1 LPAKLKQSV
10 NTEKQHIY
18 RLSTLGTSLLQ
29 PKRMLMM
36 SFAVI
41 AAMAVVEVVG
51 GILSDSISLVSDAV
65 HMFTDVM
72 AIGLSL
78 FAITMATRSHSG
90 SMTFGYHRAEVMAAL
105 ANGVALAVISIWVLY
120 EAFSRVMSQ
129 HIIDAPLMLLTASI
143 GLAGNLTVMF
153 LLKHHA
159 SRSINIHSAFIHV
172 IYNTI
177 SSVAVIITGF
187 IALTTG
193 ITIVDPLVAFLIAGL
208 VARSA
213 YSIVKSS
220 THILLEGAPTELD
233 MREII
238 VTLKQLDGVV
248 DVHDLHVWTISTG
261 MDALSG
267 HVVVRDQMLSES
279 SKLLY
284 EINTVLAERYN
295 ITHTTIQLEHEHEI
309 SFRRTIK

>member
-1 LPAKLKQSV
+1 
-10 NTEKQHIY
+10 
-18 RLSTLGTSLLQ
+18 
-29 PKRMLMM
+29 ML
-36 SFAVI
+36 SFAVT
-41 AAMAVVEVVG
+41 AAVAVVETVG

-78 FAITMATRSHSG
+78 FAITMAARSHSG
-90 SMTFGYHRAEVMAAL
+90 AMTFGYHRAEVMVAL
-105 ANGVALAVISIWVLY
+105 ANGVALTVISLWVLY
-120 EAFSRVMSQ
+120 EAFLRVMSPR
-129 HIIDAPLMLLTASI
+129 IIDAPLLLLTASI
-143 GLAGNLTVMF
+143 GLAGNLVVMF

-159 SRSINIHSAFIHV
+159 RKSINIHSAFIHV
-172 IYNTI
+172 VYDTI
-177 SSVAVIITGF
+177 SSVAVITTGF
-187 IALTTG
+187 IALNTG

-213 YSIVKSS
+213 YSIVRSS
-220 THILLEGAPTELD
+220 TLILLEGAPSELD
-233 MREII
+233 IREILA
-238 VTLKQLDGVV
+238 TLKELDGVV

-267 HVVVRDQMLSES
+267 HVVVRDQMLSEAN
-279 SKLLY
+279 KLLS

-295 ITHTTIQLEHEHEI
+295 ITHTTIQMEHEREI

>member
-1 LPAKLKQSV
+1 MLKL
-10 NTEKQHIY
+10 
-18 RLSTLGTSLLQ
+18 
-29 PKRMLMM
+29 

-41 AAMAVVEVVG
+41 TALAVLETVG
-51 GILSDSISLVSDAV
+51 GILSGSISLVSDAV

-90 SMTFGYHRAEVMAAL
+90 AMTFGYHRAEVMVAL
-105 ANGVALAVISIWVLY
+105 ANGVALAVISLWVLY
-120 EAFSRVMSQ
+120 EAFLRVISPR
-129 HIIDAPLMLLTASI
+129 IIDAPLLLLTAGI
-143 GLAGNLTVMF
+143 GLAGNLIVMF
-153 LLKHHA
+153 LLKQHA
-159 SRSINIHSAFIHV
+159 SKSINIHSAFIHV
-172 IYNTI
+172 VYNTI

-187 IALTTG
+187 IALNTG

-220 THILLEGAPTELD
+220 THILLEGAPSKLD
-233 MREII
+233 IKEILI
-238 VTLKQLDGVV
+238 TLKQLDGVV
-248 DVHDLHVWTISTG
+248 DVHDLHVWTISSG

-279 SKLLY
+279 SKLLSK
-284 EINTVLAERYN
+284 INMVLSERYN
-295 ITHTTIQLEHEHEI
+295 ITHTTIQMESEREI
-309 SFRRTIK
+309 YFRRTIK

>member
-1 LPAKLKQSV
+1 
-10 NTEKQHIY
+10 
-18 RLSTLGTSLLQ
+18 
-29 PKRMLMM
+29 ML
-36 SFAVI
+36 SFAVT
-41 AAMAVVEVVG
+41 AAIAVVETVG

-78 FAITMATRSHSG
+78 FAITMAARSHSG
-90 SMTFGYHRAEVMAAL
+90 AMTFGYHRAEVMVAL
-105 ANGVALAVISIWVLY
+105 ANGVALTVISLWVLY
-120 EAFSRVMSQ
+120 EAFLRVMSPR
-129 HIIDAPLMLLTASI
+129 IIDAPLLLLTASI
-143 GLAGNLTVMF
+143 GLAGNLVVMF

-159 SRSINIHSAFIHV
+159 GKSINIHSAFIHV
-172 IYNTI
+172 IYDTI
-177 SSVAVIITGF
+177 SSVAVITTGF
-187 IALTTG
+187 IALNTG

-213 YSIVKSS
+213 YSIVRSS
-220 THILLEGAPTELD
+220 TLILLESAPSELD
-233 MREII
+233 MREILA
-238 VTLKQLDGVV
+238 TLKELDGVV

-279 SKLLY
+279 NKLLS

-295 ITHTTIQLEHEHEI
+295 ITHTTIQMEHEREI
-309 SFRRTIK
+309 FFRRTIK

>member
-1 LPAKLKQSV
+1 
-10 NTEKQHIY
+10 
-18 RLSTLGTSLLQ
+18 
-29 PKRMLMM
+29 ML
-36 SFAVI
+36 SFAVT
-41 AAMAVVEVVG
+41 AAIAVVETVG

-78 FAITMATRSHSG
+78 FAITMAARSHSG
-90 SMTFGYHRAEVMAAL
+90 AMTFGYHRAEVMVAL
-105 ANGVALAVISIWVLY
+105 VNGVVLAVISLWVLY
-120 EAFSRVMSQ
+120 EAFLRVMSPR
-129 HIIDAPLMLLTASI
+129 IIDAPLLLLTASI
-143 GLAGNLTVMF
+143 GLAGNLVVMF

-159 SRSINIHSAFIHV
+159 GKSINIHSAFIHV
-172 IYNTI
+172 VYDTI
-177 SSVAVIITGF
+177 SSVAVITTGF
-187 IALTTG
+187 IALNTG

-213 YSIVKSS
+213 YSIVRSS
-220 THILLEGAPTELD
+220 TLILLEGAPSELD
-233 MREII
+233 IREILA
-238 VTLKQLDGVV
+238 TLKELDGVV

-279 SKLLY
+279 NKLLS

-295 ITHTTIQLEHEHEI
+295 ITHTTIQMEHEREI

>member
-1 LPAKLKQSV
+1 
-10 NTEKQHIY
+10 
-18 RLSTLGTSLLQ
+18 
-29 PKRMLMM
+29 ML
-36 SFAVI
+36 SFAVT
-41 AAMAVVEVVG
+41 AAVAVVETVG

-78 FAITMATRSHSG
+78 FAITMAARSHSG
-90 SMTFGYHRAEVMAAL
+90 AMTFGYHRAEVMVAL
-105 ANGVALAVISIWVLY
+105 ANGVALTVISLWVLY
-120 EAFSRVMSQ
+120 EAFLRVMSPR
-129 HIIDAPLMLLTASI
+129 IIDAPLLLLTASI
-143 GLAGNLTVMF
+143 GLVGNLVVMF

-159 SRSINIHSAFIHV
+159 GKSINIHSAFIHV
-172 IYNTI
+172 VYDTI
-177 SSVAVIITGF
+177 SSVAVITTGF
-187 IALTTG
+187 IALNTG

-213 YSIVKSS
+213 YSIVRSS
-220 THILLEGAPTELD
+220 TLILLEGAPSELD
-233 MREII
+233 IREILA
-238 VTLKQLDGVV
+238 TLKELDGVV

-267 HVVVRDQMLSES
+267 HVVVRDQMLSEAN
-279 SKLLY
+279 KLLS

-295 ITHTTIQLEHEHEI
+295 ITHTTIQMEHEREI

>member
-1 LPAKLKQSV
+1 
-10 NTEKQHIY
+10 
-18 RLSTLGTSLLQ
+18 
-29 PKRMLMM
+29 ML
-36 SFAVI
+36 SFAVT
-41 AAMAVVEVVG
+41 AAVAVVETVG

-78 FAITMATRSHSG
+78 FAITMAARSHSG
-90 SMTFGYHRAEVMAAL
+90 AMTFGYHRAEVMVAL
-105 ANGVALAVISIWVLY
+105 ANGVALTVISLWLLY
-120 EAFSRVMSQ
+120 EAFLRVMSPRM
-129 HIIDAPLMLLTASI
+129 IDAPLLLLTASI
-143 GLAGNLTVMF
+143 GLAGNLVVMF

-159 SRSINIHSAFIHV
+159 GKSINIHSAFIHV
-172 IYNTI
+172 VYDTI
-177 SSVAVIITGF
+177 SSVAVITTGF
-187 IALTTG
+187 IALNTG

-213 YSIVKSS
+213 YSIVRSS
-220 THILLEGAPTELD
+220 TLILLEGAPSELD
-233 MREII
+233 IREIL
-238 VTLKQLDGVV
+238 VTLKELDGVV

-279 SKLLY
+279 NKLLS

-295 ITHTTIQLEHEHEI
+295 ITHTTIQMEHEREI

>member
-1 LPAKLKQSV
+1 ML
-10 NTEKQHIY
+10 
-18 RLSTLGTSLLQ
+18 R
-29 PKRMLMM
+29 PKRMLML

-41 AAMAVVEVVG
+41 AAVAVVEVVG
-51 GILSDSISLVSDAV
+51 GILSDSISLLSDAV

-78 FAITMATRSHSG
+78 FAITMATKSHSG
-90 SMTFGYHRAEVMAAL
+90 AMTFGYHRAEVMAAL
-105 ANGVALAVISIWVLY
+105 ANGVALAIISLWVLY
-120 EAFSRVMSQ
+120 EAFLRIMSPR
-129 HIIDAPLMLLTASI
+129 IIDAPLMLLTASI
-143 GLAGNLTVMF
+143 GLAGNLAVMF
-153 LLKHHA
+153 LLKRHA

-172 IYNTI
+172 VYNTI

-187 IALTTG
+187 IALNTG

-213 YSIVKSS
+213 YSIVRSS
-220 THILLEGAPTELD
+220 THILLEGAPSALD
-233 MREII
+233 MREIT

-279 SKLLY
+279 SKLLS
-284 EINTVLAERYN
+284 EINAVLVERYN

>member
-1 LPAKLKQSV
+1 
-10 NTEKQHIY
+10 
-18 RLSTLGTSLLQ
+18 
-29 PKRMLMM
+29 ML
-36 SFAVI
+36 SFAVT
-41 AAMAVVEVVG
+41 AAVAVVETVG

-78 FAITMATRSHSG
+78 FAITMAARSHSG
-90 SMTFGYHRAEVMAAL
+90 AMTFGYHRAEVMVAL
-105 ANGVALAVISIWVLY
+105 ANGVALTVISLWVLY
-120 EAFSRVMSQ
+120 EAFLRVMSPR
-129 HIIDAPLMLLTASI
+129 IIDAPLLLLTASI
-143 GLAGNLTVMF
+143 GLAGNLVVMF

-159 SRSINIHSAFIHV
+159 GKSINIHSAFIHV
-172 IYNTI
+172 VYNTI
-177 SSVAVIITGF
+177 SSVAVITTGF
-187 IALTTG
+187 IALNTG

-213 YSIVKSS
+213 YSIVRSS
-220 THILLEGAPTELD
+220 TLILLEGAPSELD
-233 MREII
+233 IREILA
-238 VTLKQLDGVV
+238 TLKELDGVV

-267 HVVVRDQMLSES
+267 HVVVRNQMLSEAN
-279 SKLLY
+279 KLLS

-295 ITHTTIQLEHEHEI
+295 ITHTTIQMEHEREI

>member
-1 LPAKLKQSV
+1 
-10 NTEKQHIY
+10 
-18 RLSTLGTSLLQ
+18 
-29 PKRMLMM
+29 ML
-36 SFAVI
+36 SFAVT
-41 AAMAVVEVVG
+41 AAVAVVETVG

-78 FAITMATRSHSG
+78 FAITMAARSHSG
-90 SMTFGYHRAEVMAAL
+90 AMTFGYHRAEVMVAL
-105 ANGVALAVISIWVLY
+105 ANGVALAVISLWVLY
-120 EAFSRVMSQ
+120 EAFLRVMSPR
-129 HIIDAPLMLLTASI
+129 IIDAPLLLLTASI
-143 GLAGNLTVMF
+143 GLAGNLVVMF

-159 SRSINIHSAFIHV
+159 GKSINIHSAFIHV
-172 IYNTI
+172 VYNTI
-177 SSVAVIITGF
+177 SSVAVITTGF
-187 IALTTG
+187 IALNTG

-213 YSIVKSS
+213 YSIVRSS
-220 THILLEGAPTELD
+220 TLILLEGAPSELD
-233 MREII
+233 IREILA
-238 VTLKQLDGVV
+238 TLKELDGVV

-279 SKLLY
+279 NKLLS

-295 ITHTTIQLEHEHEI
+295 ITHTTIQMEHEREI

>member
-1 LPAKLKQSV
+1 
-10 NTEKQHIY
+10 
-18 RLSTLGTSLLQ
+18 
-29 PKRMLMM
+29 ML
-36 SFAVI
+36 SFAVT
-41 AAMAVVEVVG
+41 AAVAVVETVG

-78 FAITMATRSHSG
+78 FAITMAARSHSG
-90 SMTFGYHRAEVMAAL
+90 AMTFGYHRAEVMVAL
-105 ANGVALAVISIWVLY
+105 ANGVALTVISLWVLY
-120 EAFSRVMSQ
+120 EAFLRVMSPR
-129 HIIDAPLMLLTASI
+129 IIDAPLLLLTASI
-143 GLAGNLTVMF
+143 GLAGNLVVMF

-159 SRSINIHSAFIHV
+159 GKSINIHSAFIHV
-172 IYNTI
+172 VYNTI
-177 SSVAVIITGF
+177 SSIAVITTGF
-187 IALTTG
+187 IALNTG

-213 YSIVKSS
+213 YSIVRSS
-220 THILLEGAPTELD
+220 TLILLEGAPSELD
-233 MREII
+233 IREILA
-238 VTLKQLDGVV
+238 TLKELDGVV

-279 SKLLY
+279 NKLLS

-295 ITHTTIQLEHEHEI
+295 ITHTTIQMEHEREI

>member
-1 LPAKLKQSV
+1 
-10 NTEKQHIY
+10 
-18 RLSTLGTSLLQ
+18 
-29 PKRMLMM
+29 ML
-36 SFAVI
+36 SFAVT
-41 AAMAVVEVVG
+41 AAVAVVETVG

-78 FAITMATRSHSG
+78 FAITMAARSHSG
-90 SMTFGYHRAEVMAAL
+90 AMTFGYHRAEVMVAL
-105 ANGVALAVISIWVLY
+105 ANGVVLAVISLWVLY
-120 EAFSRVMSQ
+120 EAFLRVMSPR
-129 HIIDAPLMLLTASI
+129 IIDAPLLLLTASI
-143 GLAGNLTVMF
+143 GLAGNLVVMF

-159 SRSINIHSAFIHV
+159 GKSINIHSAFIHV
-172 IYNTI
+172 VYDTI
-177 SSVAVIITGF
+177 SSVAVITTGF
-187 IALTTG
+187 IALNTG

-213 YSIVKSS
+213 YSIVRSS
-220 THILLEGAPTELD
+220 TLILLEGAPSELD
-233 MREII
+233 IREILA
-238 VTLKQLDGVV
+238 TLKELDGVV

-279 SKLLY
+279 NKLLS

-295 ITHTTIQLEHEHEI
+295 ITHTTIQMEHEREI

>member
-1 LPAKLKQSV
+1 
-10 NTEKQHIY
+10 
-18 RLSTLGTSLLQ
+18 
-29 PKRMLMM
+29 ML
-36 SFAVI
+36 SFAVT
-41 AAMAVVEVVG
+41 AAVAVVETVG

-78 FAITMATRSHSG
+78 FAITMAARSHSG
-90 SMTFGYHRAEVMAAL
+90 AMTFGYHRAEVMVAL
-105 ANGVALAVISIWVLY
+105 ANGVALTVISLWLLY
-120 EAFSRVMSQ
+120 EAFLRVMSPR
-129 HIIDAPLMLLTASI
+129 IIDAPLLLLTASI
-143 GLAGNLTVMF
+143 GLAGNLVVMF

-159 SRSINIHSAFIHV
+159 GKSINIHSAFIHV
-172 IYNTI
+172 VYDTI
-177 SSVAVIITGF
+177 SSVAVITTGF
-187 IALTTG
+187 IALNTG

-213 YSIVKSS
+213 YSIVRSS
-220 THILLEGAPTELD
+220 TLILLEGAPSELD
-233 MREII
+233 IREILA
-238 VTLKQLDGVV
+238 TLKELDGVV

-279 SKLLY
+279 NKLLS

-295 ITHTTIQLEHEHEI
+295 ITHTTIQMEHEREI

>member
-1 LPAKLKQSV
+1 
-10 NTEKQHIY
+10 
-18 RLSTLGTSLLQ
+18 
-29 PKRMLMM
+29 ML
-36 SFAVI
+36 SFAVT
-41 AAMAVVEVVG
+41 AVVAVVETVG

-78 FAITMATRSHSG
+78 FAITMAARSHSG
-90 SMTFGYHRAEVMAAL
+90 AMTFGYHRAEVMVAL
-105 ANGVALAVISIWVLY
+105 ANGVALTVISLWVLY
-120 EAFSRVMSQ
+120 EAFLRVMSPR
-129 HIIDAPLMLLTASI
+129 IIDAPLLLLTASI
-143 GLAGNLTVMF
+143 GLAGNLVVMF

-159 SRSINIHSAFIHV
+159 GKSINIHSAFIHV
-172 IYNTI
+172 VYDTI
-177 SSVAVIITGF
+177 SSVAVITTGF
-187 IALTTG
+187 IALNTG

-213 YSIVKSS
+213 YSIVRSS
-220 THILLEGAPTELD
+220 TLILLEGAPSELD
-233 MREII
+233 IREILA
-238 VTLKQLDGVV
+238 TLKELDGVV

-267 HVVVRDQMLSES
+267 HVVVRDQMLSEAN
-279 SKLLY
+279 KLLS

-295 ITHTTIQLEHEHEI
+295 ITHTTIQIEHEREI

>member
-1 LPAKLKQSV
+1 
-10 NTEKQHIY
+10 
-18 RLSTLGTSLLQ
+18 
-29 PKRMLMM
+29 ML
-36 SFAVI
+36 SFAVT
-41 AAMAVVEVVG
+41 AAVAVVETVG

-78 FAITMATRSHSG
+78 FAITMAARSHTG
-90 SMTFGYHRAEVMAAL
+90 AMTFGYHRAEVMVAL
-105 ANGVALAVISIWVLY
+105 ANGVALTVISLWVLY
-120 EAFSRVMSQ
+120 EAFLRVMSPR
-129 HIIDAPLMLLTASI
+129 IIDAPLLLLTASI
-143 GLAGNLTVMF
+143 GLAGNLVVMF

-159 SRSINIHSAFIHV
+159 GKSINIHSAFIHV
-172 IYNTI
+172 VYDTI
-177 SSVAVIITGF
+177 SSVAVITTGF
-187 IALTTG
+187 IALNTG

-213 YSIVKSS
+213 YSIVRSS
-220 THILLEGAPTELD
+220 TLILLEGAPSELD
-233 MREII
+233 IREILA
-238 VTLKQLDGVV
+238 TLKELDGVV

-279 SKLLY
+279 NKLLS

-295 ITHTTIQLEHEHEI
+295 ITHTTIQMEHEREI

>member
-1 LPAKLKQSV
+1 
-10 NTEKQHIY
+10 
-18 RLSTLGTSLLQ
+18 
-29 PKRMLMM
+29 ML

-41 AAMAVVEVVG
+41 AAIAVVEAGG
-51 GILSDSISLVSDAV
+51 GILSNSISLVSDAV

-78 FAITMATRSHSG
+78 FAITMAARSHSG
-90 SMTFGYHRAEVMAAL
+90 AMTFGYHRAEVMVAL
-105 ANGVALAVISIWVLY
+105 ANGVALGVISLWVLY
-120 EAFSRVMSQ
+120 EAFLRVMSPR
-129 HIIDAPLMLLTASI
+129 IIDAPLLLLTASI
-143 GLAGNLTVMF
+143 GLAGNLVVMF

-159 SRSINIHSAFIHV
+159 GNSINIRSAFIHV
-172 IYNTI
+172 VYNTI

-187 IALTTG
+187 IALSTG

-213 YSIVKSS
+213 YSIVRNS
-220 THILLEGAPTELD
+220 TRILLESAPSQLD
-233 MREII
+233 MREIL

-279 SKLLY
+279 SKLLS
-284 EINTVLAERYN
+284 EINKVLTERYN
-295 ITHTTIQLEHEHEI
+295 ITHTTIQMEHEREI
-309 SFRRTIK
+309 SFKRTIR